1 MKTKAAVMV
10 GVGKPVVVEELELL
24 PPRRNEV
31 LVKVAAAGV
40 CHSDLHTIQG
50 IIEKPFPIVAGH
62 EGAGVV
68 VEAGEGTTLVKP
80 GDHVI
85 LSWVPDCGRCYYC
98 ITGRPNLCDARAP
111 FAAGTLADGT
121 VRFQRD
127 GQPVW
132 HWAGVSCMS
141 EYTIVPETGAIPIP
155 KDLPLDRMA
164 LVGCAVMTGVGS
176 VINTARAEPGST
188 IAVFGA
194 GGVGLNVI
202 QGAVLANAGKI
213 IAVDVLPTKLEMARQ
228 FGATHLVN
236 ARQSDPIAAIRDLT
250 GGAGADYA
258 IEAIGKP
265 ETVKQAFLSI
275 RKGGKAIAIGIGAP
289 SAEIPIPAQWLVYGE
304 RTLCGCFYG
313 SARVRLEFERMIRFY
328 LDGKLRLDEL
338 ITRHYRLEEINE
350 AFRAMEA
357 GEVARS
363 VLALNGS

>member
-1 MKTKAAVMV
+1 MKTRAAVMT
-10 GVGKPVVVEELELL
+10 GVGQPVAVEELELR
-24 PPRRNEV
+24 PPGKKEA
-31 LVKVAAAGV
+31 LVQIVAAGV

-50 IIEKPFPIVAGH
+50 IIEKPFPIVGGH

-68 VEAGEGTTLVKP
+68 LEVGEGTTLVKP

-85 LSWVPDCGRCYYC
+85 LSWVPDCGRCHYC
-98 ITGRPNLCDARAP
+98 IIGRPNLCDARAP

-121 VRFQRD
+121 VRFYRGD
-127 GQPVW
+127 QPVW

-141 EYTIVPETGAIPIP
+141 EYTVVPETGAIPIS

-164 LVGCAVMTGVGS
+164 LVGCAVMTGVGA

-188 IAVFGA
+188 VAIFGV
-194 GGVGLNVI
+194 GGVGLNVV
-202 QGAVLANAGKI
+202 QGAVLANAGRI
-213 IAVDVLPTKLEMARQ
+213 IAVDVMDGKLEMARQ
-228 FGATHLVN
+228 FGATHTIN
-236 ARQSDPIAAIRDLT
+236 ARSEDPVARIRELT
-250 GGAGADYA
+250 SGAGADYA
-258 IEAIGKP
+258 VEAIGRP
-265 ETVKQAFLSI
+265 ETVKQAFLAI

-338 ITRHYRLEEINE
+338 ITRHYRLEEIND

-363 VLALNGS
+363 VLSFNGR

>member
-1 MKTKAAVMV
+1 MKTRAAIMT
-10 GVGKPVVVEELELL
+10 GVGQPVTVDEVELA
-24 PPRRNEV
+24 PPKRNEALIRV
-31 LVKVAAAGV
+31 EAAGV

-68 VEAGEGTTLVKP
+68 VEVGEGTTLVKP

-85 LSWVPDCGRCYYC
+85 LSWVPDCGRCHYC
-98 ITGRPNLCDARAP
+98 ITGRPNLCDNRAP
-111 FAAGTLADGT
+111 YAAGTLADGT
-121 VRFQRD
+121 VRFQWK
-127 GQPVW
+127 GQPTW

-141 EYTIVPETGAIPIP
+141 EYTVVPETGAIPIP
-155 KDLPLDRMA
+155 KELPLDRMA

-188 IAVFGA
+188 IAVFGV

-213 IAVDVLPTKLEMARQ
+213 IAVDVLPNKLELARQ
-228 FGATHLVN
+228 FGATHTVN
-236 ARQSDPIAAIRDLT
+236 AREGDPVQQIRDLT

-258 IEAIGKP
+258 IEAIGRP
-265 ETVKQAFLSI
+265 ETARQAFLSI

-289 SAEIPIPAQWLVYGE
+289 GAEIPIPTQWLVYGE

-328 LDGKLRLDEL
+328 LDGRLRLDEL

-363 VLALNGS
+363 VLSLTG